1 MGGAADRDGYD
12 ETEEER
18 YQAMSDFEYDLER
31 DMADMENYWEEAV
44 MTYEKSGVRAEG

>member
-1 MGGAADRDGYD
+1 MASANDRLQAPWVGCGPDGYD

-31 DMADMENYWEEAV
+31 DMADMENYWEGAV
-44 MTYEKSGVRAEG
+44 